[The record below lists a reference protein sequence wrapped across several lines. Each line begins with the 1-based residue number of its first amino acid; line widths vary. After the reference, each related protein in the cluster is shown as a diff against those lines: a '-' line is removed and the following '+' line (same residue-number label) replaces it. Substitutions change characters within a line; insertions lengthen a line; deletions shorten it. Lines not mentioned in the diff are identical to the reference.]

1 MENQRKENEEVRPQK
16 KIMRGKREGREEGKI
31 RR

>member
-1 MENQRKENEEVRPQK
+1 MENQRKENEEAKK
-16 KIMRGKREGREEGKI
+16 KIMRGKREGREEGKM